1 MSTPVLGILTLY
13 LNDNKQLEERPV
25 YQNMIIEGEKLGL
38 DIYIFT
44 PMDVNDT
51 KKKIHALM
59 YDPLQKK
66 WYRKWRDFPN
76 MIYDRCRIQKSERFQ
91 QLLQFRKTYNHL
103 LFLNRPLRNKWT
115 IHEVLSRR
123 ADLKKHLPE
132 TRMYKSLSDVKTML
146 QSKPILY
153 LKPVNGTGGRGI
165 LRIEKLKG
173 SSQQYYIQ
181 GRNQQRKIITP
192 QKVHSAR
199 LGSILQTWN
208 MKDRYLV
215 QEGIPVELPDGRV
228 HDYRML
234 VQKNKDGTWGL
245 TGIAGRIG
253 AIRSVTS
260 NLHGGGKAVSID
272 TLLAQWIPNDK
283 KRLVVK
289 QQAETLGLETA
300 AYLEETYGA
309 LCELA
314 LDLAI
319 NKNGDV
325 YLLEVNP
332 KPARE
337 VFAKSGQK
345 HIYKQAIVTPLE
357 YALWVYQKKNSPPML
372 KEKEEKDEK
381 EEKEQSE

>member
-1 MSTPVLGILTLY
+1 MSYPVLGILTLY

-25 YQNMIIEGEKLGL
+25 YQSMIIEGAKLGL

-51 KKKIHALM
+51 KKNIYALM
-59 YDPLQKK
+59 YDPERKK
-66 WYRKWRDFPN
+66 WYRKWRDFPD
-76 MIYDRCRIQKSERFQ
+76 MIYDRCRIQHSHRFQ
-91 QLLQFRKTYNHL
+91 QLLEFRKTYNHL

-115 IHEVLSRR
+115 IHEVLSKR
-123 ADLKKHLPE
+123 ADLRKHLPE
-132 TRMYKSLSDVKTML
+132 TKMFKNLSDAKAML
-146 QSKPILY
+146 KSKSILY

-173 SSQQYYIQ
+173 SSNHYYVQ

-199 LGSILQTWN
+199 LGSILHTWN
-208 MKDRYLV
+208 MKDRYLI
-215 QEGIPVELPDGRV
+215 QEGIPVELPNGRV

-234 VQKNKDGTWGL
+234 VQKNKDGAWAL
-245 TGIAGRIG
+245 TGIAGRVG
-253 AIRSVTS
+253 AMRSVTS
-260 NLHGGGKAVSID
+260 NLHGGGKAVSMDI
-272 TLLAQWIPNDK
+272 LLAQWIPEEN
-283 KRLVVK
+283 KRLKVK
-289 QQAETLGLETA
+289 QQAKTLGLETA
-300 AYLEETYGA
+300 AYLEATYGA

-345 HIYKQAIVTPLE
+345 NIYRRAIITPLE
-357 YALWVYQKKNSPPML
+357 YALWVYHRKKSPPIPEE
-372 KEKEEKDEK
+372 KEKKSEKEE
-381 EEKEQSE
+381 SE

>member
-13 LNDNKQLEERPV
+13 LNDNKQLEERSV
-25 YQNMIIEGEKLGL
+25 YQNMIIEGAKLGL

-44 PMDVNDT
+44 PMDVHDT
-51 KKKIHALM
+51 NKKIHALM
-59 YDPLQKK
+59 YDPRRKK
-66 WYRKWRDFPN
+66 WVRKWRNFPN
-76 MIYDRCRIQKSERFQ
+76 MIYDRCRIQNSHRFQ
-91 QLLQFRKTYNHL
+91 QLLIFRKTYNHL

-115 IHEVLSRR
+115 IHEVLSKRANLRR
-123 ADLKKHLPE
+123 HLPE
-132 TRMYKSLSDVKTML
+132 TRMFKSLSDVKTML

-181 GRNQQRKIITP
+181 GRNQQRKIISP

-199 LGSILQTWN
+199 LGSILHTWN

-215 QEGIPVELPDGRV
+215 QEGIPVELPNGRV

-234 VQKNKDGTWGL
+234 VQKNRHGDWAL
-245 TGIAGRIG
+245 TGIAGRVG
-253 AIRSVTS
+253 AMRSVTS

-272 TLLAQWIPNDK
+272 TLLAQWIPDG
-283 KRLVVK
+283 KRRLQVK
-289 QQAETLGLETA
+289 QQAERLGLETA

-319 NKNGDV
+319 NKKGDV

-345 HIYKQAIVTPLE
+345 HIYRQAIITPLE
-357 YALWVYQKKNSPPML
+357 YALWLYHKKKSPPIP
-372 KEKEEKDEK
+372 KEKEE
-381 EEKEQSE
+381 SE